1 MKRRIRIITKATTT
15 GQVFSDVYNGWFG
28 GERISDDQIS
38 QMSNEQRIEINGV
51 RYGQEG
57 RMRNLYRHST
67 PSFKD
72 VSQTYR
78 LKI

>member
-15 GQVFSDVYNGWFG
+15 GQLFSDVYTGWFKW
-28 GERISDDQIS
+28 ERLSDAQIG

-51 RYGQEG
+51 RYGQEE
-57 RMRNLYRHST
+57 RMRNLYRHYP

-72 VSQTYR
+72 VYQTYH